1 MSLPALS
8 THNAQELK
16 ERAIQTLIDNDRGG
30 YTIPTA
36 GLYPFQW
43 NWDAGVTALGWMT
56 FDQQRAWDEFHSLLR
71 GQWQSGSQ
79 EGLIPHIVFSSTL
92 QQLFSWP
99 RSMGLRGR
107 RRGTQHSN

>member
-8 THNAQELK
+8 THSSHELK

-43 NWDAGVTALGWMT
+43 NWT
-56 FDQQRAWDEFHSLLR
+56 RA
-71 GQWQSGSQ
+71 SQ
-79 EGLIPHIVFSSTL
+79 PSVG
-92 QQLFSWP
+92 
-99 RSMGLRGR
+99 
-107 RRGTQHSN
+107 